1 MGKHIPATPG
11 YVFATLRRLHGRLI
25 KDPRRRRDLLA
36 LADLRRERE
45 DGGAAGEGALFPARI
60 AEGREALALEH
71 LCADQPVTS
80 CHRAG
85 VASMALIY
93 ARRATVFTHV

>member
-25 KDPRRRRDLLA
+25 KDPCRRRDLLP
-36 LADLRRERE
+36 LADLGRELE
-45 DGGAAGEGALFPARI
+45 DHRAAGEGTLLAARL

-71 LCADQPVTS
+71 LCVEN
-80 CHRAG
+80 
-85 VASMALIY
+85 VAST
-93 ARRATVFTHV
+93 ARV